1 MKHVAF
7 GTALVA
13 LALAGCASTPTVHTD
28 FDSAA
33 QFANYRTYTWL
44 AKPEGTSPLVQQRIV
59 AAIDAQLAAKGWRQA
74 ADGDVGVAAH
84 VATQQQQTLDTVYR
98 GPAWGGWGWGGR
110 WGGGYGMGSATTT
123 VRTYQVG
130 TLVVDMFDT
139 KTKQAIWRG
148 SAQGTVPSSPD
159 KANQMVQA
167 GIDKMFAAFPPGSAP
182 AK

>member
-1 MKHVAF
+1 
-7 GTALVA
+7 
-13 LALAGCASTPTVHTD
+13 
-28 FDSAA
+28 
-33 QFANYRTYTWL
+33 
-44 AKPEGTSPLVQQRIV
+44 
-59 AAIDAQLAAKGWRQA
+59 
-74 ADGDVGVAAH
+74 
-84 VATQQQQTLDTVYR
+84 
-98 GPAWGGWGWGGR
+98 
-110 WGGGYGMGSATTT
+110 MGSATTT

-167 GIDKMFAAFPPGSAP
+167 GIDKMFAAFPPGSTP